1 MSGYNDY
8 DDEGHAEGG
17 EMENPDSAMS
27 ILALYATTPNSMKSL
42 RACKRCGM
50 IRTHLQFHE
59 EGCPNCPFLEMA
71 EDQKATNEYSELK
84 LILLFFLFVYLIPI
98 FIYAPVST
106 CAGKPPFF
114 SKVRARSPILGQ
126 AGQHVGSMS
135 MGCILE
141 CTP

>member
-71 EDQKATNEYSELK
+71 EDQKATNEYTTV
-84 LILLFFLFVYLIPI
+84 FFEG
-98 FIYAPVST
+98 T
-106 CAGKPPFF
+106 CAVTDPRSSWAARWLHVDGMHPGVYAITVMGSF
-114 SKVRARSPILGQ
+114 SPD
-126 AGQHVGSMS
+126 
-135 MGCILE
+135 LE
-141 CTP
+141 DELTSRGLRW